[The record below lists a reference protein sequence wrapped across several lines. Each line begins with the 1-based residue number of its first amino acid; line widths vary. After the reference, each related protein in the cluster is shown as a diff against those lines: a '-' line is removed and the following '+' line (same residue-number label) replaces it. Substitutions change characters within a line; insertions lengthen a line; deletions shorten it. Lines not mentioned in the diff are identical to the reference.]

1 MQYSINNRPVF
12 TTVTVKLNSGETVRA
27 EAGAMVSM
35 SPSVSLKSKTTGKGL
50 GGMFKAAIGGEGL
63 FSSEFIADSPGEV
76 VLAPP
81 VPGDIID
88 LKIKGN
94 TVFCQGG
101 AYLAGSPELDLSTQ
115 GSLKG
120 LISGEGLF
128 LQKISG
134 SGDLFLSAYGAVTV
148 KELGSGEKYIVDTGH
163 MVAFDESV
171 TYTIRK
177 AAKGLMSTVLSGE
190 GLTCEFSG
198 PGKVWIQSRN
208 LKGFASLLAKLLPLA
223 PAQ

>member
-1 MQYSINNRPVF
+1 MEYKIENRPAF
-12 TTVTVKLNSGETVRA
+12 TTLEVQLAGGETFKA

-35 SPSVSLKSKTTGKGL
+35 SPSIELKSKTTGKGL
-50 GGMFKAAIGGEGL
+50 GGMFKAAIGGEGF
-63 FSSEFIADSPGEV
+63 FSSEFSASSPGEV

-88 LKIKGN
+88 VKISGQ
-94 TVFCQGG
+94 TIFCQGG
-101 AYLAGSPELDLSTQ
+101 AYLAGSPELELSTQ

-120 LISGEGLF
+120 FVSGEGLF

-134 SGDLFLSAYGAVTV
+134 RGDLFLSCYGAVTI
-148 KELGSGEKYIVDTGH
+148 KELGPGETYIVDTGH
-163 MVAFDESV
+163 MVAFEETV
-171 TYTIRK
+171 NYKIRK

-208 LKGFASLLAKLLPLA
+208 IKGFAALIAKLVPNKG
-223 PAQ
+223 

>member
-1 MQYSINNRPVF
+1 MEYTIENRPVF
-12 TTVTVKLNSGETVRA
+12 TTLTVQLASGETLRA
-27 EAGAMVSM
+27 EAGSMVSM
-35 SPSVSLKSKTTGKGL
+35 STTIDLKSKTTGKGL
-50 GGMFKAAIGGEGL
+50 SGMFKAAVGGEGL
-63 FSSEFIADSPGEV
+63 FSSEFSASSAGEV

-88 LKIKGN
+88 MKINGQ
-94 TVFCQGG
+94 TIFCQGG
-101 AYLAGSPELDLSTQ
+101 AYLAGSPDLDLSTQ

-134 SGDLFLSAYGAVTV
+134 HGDIFLSSYGAVTV
-148 KELGSGEKYIVDTGH
+148 KELGVGDTYIVDTGH
-163 MVAFDESV
+163 MVAFEESV
-171 TYTIRK
+171 NYTIRK

-208 LKGFASLLAKLLPLA
+208 IKGFASVLAKLMPKKS
-223 PAQ
+223 

>member
-1 MQYSINNRPVF
+1 MDYTIENRPVF
-12 TTVTVKLNSGETVRA
+12 TTLKVQLAAGETLKA

-35 SPSVSLKSKTTGKGL
+35 SSTIELKSKTTGKGL

-63 FSSEFIADSPGEV
+63 FSSEFTAVSPGEV
-76 VLAPP
+76 VVAPP

-88 LKIKGN
+88 LKISGQ
-94 TVFCQGG
+94 TIFCQGG
-101 AYLAGSPELDLSTQ
+101 AYLAGSTGLELSTQ

-120 LISGEGLF
+120 LVSGEGLF

-134 SGDLFLSAYGAVTV
+134 AGDVFLSCYGAVTL
-148 KELGSGEKYIVDTGH
+148 KELGAGETYIVDTGH
-163 MVAFDESV
+163 MVAFEESV
-171 TYTIRK
+171 SYTIRK

-208 LKGFASLLAKLLPLA
+208 IKGFASLIAKLIPNKS
-223 PAQ
+223 

>member
-1 MQYSINNRPVF
+1 MKFSIDNRPVF
-12 TTVTVKLNSGETVRA
+12 TTLKVDLDSGETFRA

-35 SPSVSLKSKTTGKGL
+35 STSIELKSKTTGKGL
-50 GGMFKAAIGGEGL
+50 GGMFKAAMGGEGL
-63 FSSEFIADSPGEV
+63 FASEFTATSSGDV
-76 VLAPP
+76 VFAPP
-81 VPGDIID
+81 TPGDIID
-88 LKIKGN
+88 LKMDGR

-101 AYLAGSPELDLSTQ
+101 AYLAGTPTLDLSTQ

-120 LISGEGLF
+120 LVSGEGLF

-134 SGDLFLSAYGAVTV
+134 SGDVFLSCYGAVTV
-148 KELGSGEKYIVDTGH
+148 KELEKGEKYVVDTGH
-163 MVAFDESV
+163 MVAFEESV
-171 TYTIRK
+171 TYTIKK

-208 LKGFASLLAKLLPLA
+208 IKGFASLIAKLMPKKG
-223 PAQ
+223 

>member
-1 MQYSINNRPVF
+1 MEYTINNRPVF
-12 TTVTVKLNSGETVRA
+12 TTLTVNLGGGETLKA
-27 EAGAMVSM
+27 EAGSMVSM
-35 SPSVSLKSKTTGKGL
+35 SSTIELKSKTTSKGL

-63 FSSEFIADSPGEV
+63 FSSEFTAISPGEV
-76 VLAPP
+76 VIAPP

-88 LKIKGN
+88 MKIAGQ

-101 AYLAGSPELDLSTQ
+101 AYLAGD
-115 GSLKG
+115 
-120 LISGEGLF
+120 I
-128 LQKISG
+128 
-134 SGDLFLSAYGAVTV
+134 FLSCYGAVTV
-148 KELGSGEKYIVDTGH
+148 KELGAGETYIVDTGH

-171 TYTIRK
+171 TYKIKK

-208 LKGFASLLAKLLPLA
+208 IKGFAALIAKLSPNKN
-223 PAQ
+223 

>member
-1 MQYSINNRPVF
+1 MEYKIENRPVF
-12 TTVTVKLNSGETVRA
+12 TTLQVQLTSGETFKA

-35 SPSVSLKSKTTGKGL
+35 STSIELKSRTTGKGL
-50 GGMFKAAIGGEGL
+50 GGMFKAAIGGEGF
-63 FSSEFIADSPGEV
+63 FSSEFSASSPGEV

-88 LKIKGN
+88 MKISGQ

-101 AYLAGSPELDLSTQ
+101 AYLAGSPELELSTQ

-120 LISGEGLF
+120 LVSGEGLF

-134 SGDLFLSAYGAVTV
+134 RGDLFLSCYGAVSI
-148 KELGSGEKYIVDTGH
+148 KELDAGETYIVDTGH
-163 MVAFDESV
+163 MVAFEETV
-171 TYTIRK
+171 NYKIRK

-208 LKGFASLLAKLLPLA
+208 IKGFAALIAKLVPSKG
-223 PAQ
+223 

>member
-1 MQYSINNRPVF
+1 MEYSINDRPVF
-12 TTVTVKLNSGETVRA
+12 TTVTVKLNAGETVRA
-27 EAGAMVSM
+27 EAGSMVSM
-35 SPSVSLKSKTTGKGL
+35 SPTVQLKSKTTGKGL

-63 FSSEFIADSPGEV
+63 FSSEFTAESAGEV
-76 VLAPP
+76 VIAPP

-88 LKIKGN
+88 LKISGN

-101 AYLAGSPELDLSTQ
+101 AYLAGSPDLDLSTQ

-134 SGDLFLSAYGAVTV
+134 AGEVFLSCYGAVTV
-148 KELGSGEKYIVDTGH
+148 KELAAGEKYIVDTGH

-190 GLTCEFSG
+190 GLTCEFTG

-208 LKGFASLLAKLLPLA
+208 IKGFAALIAKLMPKKG
-223 PAQ
+223 

>member
-1 MQYSINNRPVF
+1 MEYSINNRPVF
-12 TTVTVKLNSGETVRA
+12 TTLTVQLAGGETLKA
-27 EAGAMVSM
+27 EAGSMVSM
-35 SPSVSLKSKTTGKGL
+35 SSTIDLKSKTTGKGL

-63 FSSEFIADSPGEV
+63 FSSEFSAAGAGEV

-88 LKIKGN
+88 MKISGQ
-94 TVFCQGG
+94 TIFCQGG
-101 AYLAGSPELDLSTQ
+101 AYLAGSPDLDLSTQ

-120 LISGEGLF
+120 LLSGEGLF

-134 SGDLFLSAYGAVTV
+134 HGDVFLSSYGAVTV
-148 KELGSGEKYIVDTGH
+148 KELGAGETYIVDTGH
-163 MVAFDESV
+163 MVAFEETV
-171 TYTIRK
+171 NYTIRK

-208 LKGFASLLAKLLPLA
+208 IKGFASVIAKLIPNKS
-223 PAQ
+223 